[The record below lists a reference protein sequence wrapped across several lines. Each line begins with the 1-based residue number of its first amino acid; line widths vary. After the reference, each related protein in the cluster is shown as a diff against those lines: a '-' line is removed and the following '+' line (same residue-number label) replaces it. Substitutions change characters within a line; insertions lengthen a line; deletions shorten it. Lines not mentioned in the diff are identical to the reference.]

1 MQKGFSTPVSKNVA
15 ECYYN
20 TFFKV
25 KRGEN
30 KQKLYQIHAV
40 GFPLGHTQDW
50 RENAWIQQ

>member
-1 MQKGFSTPVSKNVA
+1 MQKGFSTPVSKNLA

-20 TFFKV
+20 TLFKV

-40 GFPLGHTQDW
+40 GFPLGHTKD
-50 RENAWIQQ
+50 